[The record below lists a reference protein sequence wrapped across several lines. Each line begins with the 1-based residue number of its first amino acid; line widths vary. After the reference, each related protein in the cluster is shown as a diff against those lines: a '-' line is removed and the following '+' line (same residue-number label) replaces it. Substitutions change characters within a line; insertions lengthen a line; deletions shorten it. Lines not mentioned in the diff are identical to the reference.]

1 MSERSP
7 IPSEQMFDRYF
18 DDCEVR
24 TGFTREYVSLWPGWL
39 GKDRLHLLDD
49 VSEEEWSKF
58 NAWVSAV
65 SRDFRVGIAR
75 YSSRVVEFTDE
86 MEPLL
91 STYEETMRKDA
102 SQFSKFVIPD
112 LDCVLTEEWDYT
124 FIIWHKNNGA
134 VDALRPYILNSM
146 LHHFSD

>member
-1 MSERSP
+1 
-7 IPSEQMFDRYF
+7 
-18 DDCEVR
+18 
-24 TGFTREYVSLWPGWL
+24 
-39 GKDRLHLLDD
+39 
-49 VSEEEWSKF
+49 
-58 NAWVSAV
+58 
-65 SRDFRVGIAR
+65 
-75 YSSRVVEFTDE
+75 